1 MADNWLTVK
10 EIAEELKV
18 EISTVQGWIREKKL
32 IAYKVGRDYRIKRED
47 YDRFLKE
54 RRTDKEEKT

>member
-47 YDRFLKE
+47 FDRFLKE
-54 RRTDKEEKT
+54 RRTDK

>member
-32 IAYKVGRDYRIKRED
+32 IAYKVGRDYRIKRVD

-54 RRTDKEEKT
+54 RRTDKEDET